1 MGEVINFGEVII
13 VFIFRIIK
21 RFIRIIIIIKR
32 FMIIRRLIIV

>member
-1 MGEVINFGEVII
+1 MGEGINFGEVII